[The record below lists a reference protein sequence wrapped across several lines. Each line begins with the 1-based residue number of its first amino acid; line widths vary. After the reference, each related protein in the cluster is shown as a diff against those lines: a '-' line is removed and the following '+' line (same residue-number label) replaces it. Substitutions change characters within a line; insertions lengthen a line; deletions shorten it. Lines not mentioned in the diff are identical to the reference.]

1 VSGVP
6 SGAIVGSAIAVRS
19 ENAVNGDSMRDRYA
33 RVAFSGVT
41 GAFELYAVNVNYAE
55 SKLHFA

>member
-1 VSGVP
+1 
-6 SGAIVGSAIAVRS
+6 
-19 ENAVNGDSMRDRYA
+19 MRDRYA
-33 RVAFSGVT
+33 EVNFYGAQ